1 MDFAV
6 LAPQLKLLSG
16 IYGVLNQDTVKA
28 ESLPDK
34 TDVFSTA
41 GMIIGY
47 LKDGIA
53 FEDHRSIL
61 IFATDGLA
69 KIQSSKGV
77 KRGRLHCYSGYLLP
91 LSKYGTS
98 F

>member
-41 GMIIGY
+41 G
-47 LKDGIA
+47 
-53 FEDHRSIL
+53 
-61 IFATDGLA
+61 
-69 KIQSSKGV
+69 
-77 KRGRLHCYSGYLLP
+77 
-91 LSKYGTS
+91 
-98 F
+98 